1 MAQVIITR
9 KSLSQHSP
17 CAPDHA
23 ALARCYN
30 VSFSQSSGAFPS
42 MATLLARSARLS
54 PDPAVLGEI
63 GDPDC
68 NLAVWQRPA
77 FADFAP
83 LVVGAPR
90 DLRFVSNVHSLAAT
104 LARALGES
112 DFGGGSA
119 LHGLLVKDAERLA
132 GLFCDALGLAAFE
145 VRLEVV
151 RTDSC
156 RKFHADY
163 VTARLITTYVGAG
176 TDWLDEADAARV
188 AAGETPQ
195 RINRLAPFDVG
206 LFKGRLGTESPAIHR
221 SPPIA
226 ETADGA
232 RLLLVLNPVSRSFVE
247 APSSPLPHPGQVS

>member
-1 MAQVIITR
+1 
-9 KSLSQHSP
+9 
-17 CAPDHA
+17 
-23 ALARCYN
+23 
-30 VSFSQSSGAFPS
+30 
-42 MATLLARSARLS
+42 MATLLARPARLS

-77 FADFAP
+77 LADFAP
-83 LVVGAPR
+83 LVAGAPH
-90 DLRFVSNVHSLAAT
+90 DLRFVSDLPSLAGT
-104 LARALGES
+104 LARALRDSG
-112 DFGGGSA
+112 FAGGA
-119 LHGLLVKDAERLA
+119 VLHDMLVEDAVRLA

-145 VRLEVV
+145 LRLEVV
-151 RTDSC
+151 RSDSC

-163 VTARLITTYVGAG
+163 VTARLITTYHGEG
-176 TDWLDEADAARV
+176 TDWLDQADAARV
-188 AAGETPQ
+188 AVGERPQ

-226 ETADGA
+226 ETAGEA

-247 APSSPLPHPGQVS
+247 APSSPLPQPGQVP